1 MPVVINGS
9 TGISGI
15 DGSATTPSF
24 KGSDA
29 DTGIFYSPS
38 GNVGITIN
46 STQRV
51 LVDTTGNTAITGN
64 TTVSGTLNVASNIAS
79 NGIVSDNIGSL
90 RIIPTSSQSS
100 VYSLVAAD
108 VGKMITTTAN
118 VLVPNAVFSAGDNIT
133 IYNNSSS
140 TIYLVSNSGI
150 TMYLSGTATT
160 GDRALAQRG
169 ISSIFCVAAN
179 TFVAS
184 GGGLS

>member
-1 MPVVINGS
+1 M
-9 TGISGI
+9 
-15 DGSATTPSF
+15 
-24 KGSDA
+24 
-29 DTGIFYSPS
+29 
-38 GNVGITIN
+38 
-46 STQRV
+46 

-64 TTVSGTLNVASNIAS
+64 TTVSGTLNVGSSIADS
-79 NGIVSDNIGSL
+79 IGGVRVL
-90 RIIPTSSQSS
+90 PTASQSA

>member
-79 NGIVSDNIGSL
+79 NGIVSDN
-90 RIIPTSSQSS
+90 RQSQ
-100 VYSLVAAD
+100 
-108 VGKMITTTAN
+108 
-118 VLVPNAVFSAGDNIT
+118 
-133 IYNNSSS
+133 NNSYIITVFCIFSS
-140 TIYLVSNSGI
+140 G
-150 TMYLSGTATT
+150 
-160 GDRALAQRG
+160 RR
-169 ISSIFCVAAN
+169 CW
-179 TFVAS
+179 
-184 GGGLS
+184 

>member
-64 TTVSGTLNVASNIAS
+64 TTVSGTLNVGSSIADS
-79 NGIVSDNIGSL
+79 IGGV
-90 RIIPTSSQSS
+90 RILPTSSQSS

>member
-64 TTVSGTLNVASNIAS
+64 TTVSGTLNVGSSIADS
-79 NGIVSDNIGSL
+79 IGGVRVL
-90 RIIPTSSQSS
+90 PTSSQSS